1 MHILIAADK
10 FKDSLPAVEVVAA
23 IKRGFQKACPDAQ
36 LVAIPMADG
45 GEGSLEVWL
54 TLEQGSAVTVEVMDP
69 LYRPIKARYGLS
81 PDKKTAFVEM
91 AQASGLERLL
101 PKERQCW
108 ETSSVGTGQLIKHAL
123 DRGVER
129 VIIAAG
135 GSATVDGGIGMA
147 EALGFHFLN
156 DRGRLVPAMGG
167 QLSQIQTYETRK
179 VHPRLASVAFEVW
192 TDVTNPLYGPNGAA
206 FMFARQKG
214 ASQEQIKL
222 LDKGLRDLELVCNAN
237 NGKTS
242 GTMPGAGAAGGLAF
256 GAVSFLKARLLS
268 GVAQFLSYPVL
279 EAAFDRADWV
289 ITGEGRL
296 DAQTRSGKLIHGICQ
311 KALQRNLP
319 VIALC
324 GAVEVT
330 PEEMTEMGLLA
341 AFSVSRKPGTL
352 TEVLP
357 RNREDLEE
365 AARNVG
371 KLVSLIPVPS
381 ASPVRGR

>member
-10 FKDSLPAVEVVAA
+10 FKDSLPAVDVVRAMES
-23 IKRGFQKACPDAQ
+23 GLQKACPDAQ
-36 LVAIPMADG
+36 IVAIPMADG

-54 TLEQGSAVTVEVMDP
+54 ALEHGSAVTVEVMDP

-101 PKERQCW
+101 PKERRCW
-108 ETSSVGTGQLIKHAL
+108 ETSSVGTGQLIKHAIE
-123 DRGVER
+123 RGAER

-179 VHPRLASVAFEVW
+179 VHPRVASVDFEVW

-214 ASQEQIKL
+214 ASEEQIKL
-222 LDKGLRDLELVCNAN
+222 LDKGLRDLEKVCHAQ
-237 NGKTS
+237 NGKIS
-242 GTMPGAGAAGGLAF
+242 GDLPGAGAAGGLAF
-256 GAVSFLKARLLS
+256 GALSFLKARLLS
-268 GVAQFLSYPVL
+268 GVAQFLSYPIL
-279 EAAFDRADWV
+279 EEAFDRADLV
-289 ITGEGRL
+289 VTGEGRL
-296 DAQTRSGKLIHGICQ
+296 DHQTRSGKLIHGICQ
-311 KALQRNLP
+311 KALQHHLP

-330 PEEMTEMGLLA
+330 PEEMADMGLLA
-341 AFSVSRKPGTL
+341 AFSITRKPGTL
-352 TEVLP
+352 TEILP
-357 RNREDLEE
+357 RTRDDLEE
-365 AARNVG
+365 ASPARNVG
-371 KLVSLIPVPS
+371 RMIYYAK
-381 ASPVRGR
+381 